1 MIGANVQH
9 NTKERILDA
18 AERLFT
24 EHGFDATSL
33 RMITSAAE
41 VNLAAVNYHFH
52 SKDAL
57 IEAVF
62 ARRIGPLNQKRLEML
77 EACVDRAGSG
87 PLPLEEVIRAF
98 VTPVIRM
105 RQEAIDRGADFAP
118 LFGRMYSDPS
128 GSARRSF
135 LAQMRQIAQPF
146 TDAFGRALPEIPLG
160 ELLWRI
166 YFTIGVIAHTLAG
179 GHYLLAMSRGLCDAS
194 DTEGLI
200 ERMVA
205 FVAAGMR
212 APLPAALHRS

>member
-1 MIGANVQH
+1 MIGANVQPS
-9 NTKERILDA
+9 TKARILDA

-24 EHGFDATSL
+24 ENGFDGTSL
-33 RMITSAAE
+33 RLITSAAE

-62 ARRIGPLNQKRLEML
+62 ARRIGPLNQRRLEML
-77 EACVDRAGSG
+77 EACLAHAGSG

-98 VTPVIRM
+98 VAPIIRM
-105 RQEAIDRGADFAP
+105 RQEAIERGADFAP

-128 GSARRSF
+128 GSAKRSF
-135 LAQMRQIAQPF
+135 LGQMRKIAQPF
-146 TDAFGRALPEIPLG
+146 TDAFGRALPETPLG

-179 GHYLLAMSRGLCDAS
+179 GHHLLATSRGLCDAS

>member
-1 MIGANVQH
+1 MLGTNVH
-9 NTKERILDA
+9 SSTKERILDA

-33 RMITSAAE
+33 RLITSAAE

-52 SKDAL
+52 SKEAL

-77 EACVDRAGSG
+77 EDCLARAGSG
-87 PLPLEEVIRAF
+87 PPPLEEVIRAF
-98 VTPVIRM
+98 ITPIIRM
-105 RQEAIDRGADFAP
+105 RQEAIDRGADSAP

-128 GSARRSF
+128 GSAKRSF

-146 TDAFGRALPEIPLG
+146 TDAFCRALPETPLA
-160 ELLWRI
+160 ELLWRV
-166 YFTIGVIAHTLAG
+166 YFTIGVVAHTLAG
-179 GHYLLAMSRGLCDAS
+179 GHYLLAMSQGLCDAS

-205 FVAAGMR
+205 FTAAGMR
-212 APLPAALHRS
+212 APLPAVLQRS

>member
-1 MIGANVQH
+1 MIGANVQSS
-9 NTKERILDA
+9 TKERILDA

-33 RMITSAAE
+33 RMITSAAD

-77 EACVDRAGSG
+77 EACVALAGSG

-98 VTPVIRM
+98 VAPVIRM
-105 RQEAIDRGADFAP
+105 RQQAIDRGADFAP
-118 LFGRMYSDPS
+118 LFGRQYSDPS
-128 GSARRSF
+128 GSAKRSF
-135 LAQMRQIAQPF
+135 VAQMRQIAQPF
-146 TDAFGRALPEIPLG
+146 TDAFVRALPETPLG
-160 ELLWRI
+160 ELLWRVH
-166 YFTIGVIAHTLAG
+166 FTIGVMAHTLAG
-179 GHYLLAMSRGLCDAS
+179 GHYLQAMSRGLCDAS